1 MSNDRDL
8 RDDGSVLARSSALW
22 DMFERTGD
30 IVDLDEAIS
39 ILRRVTEGSS
49 PAGASAGVA
58 ALSNLGAALLRRFE
72 RTDDVGY
79 LDEAISIL
87 RQALEAPGSGRPDHV
102 AVLSTLGDALRV
114 RIEHAGPAART
125 NESEQLRQF
134 AAEAIFVYEQVVSE
148 RRRSLGNEHPD
159 TLAAMNNL
167 AAVLQDQGDFDG
179 AKLLHEHVA
188 GVSRRVL
195 GGDHPSTL
203 ASMNNLAAVFR
214 DQGDL
219 AAARSLSEPTLSR
232 VAVEQCRD
240 RIVLARLHDAVSL
253 ARGDT
258 QESLTR
264 KHAASTESDVAGL
277 IKSAQQ
283 GDASGWGV
291 LVESYTDLLLRVTR
305 NYRIEH
311 VDVQDVVQNVW
322 SSVLGSIDRVNPSN
336 LRSLLITAT
345 RRECLRI
352 LRERNREVASL
363 LESDIPEAAPYPNAG
378 HEEGADS
385 EFLRRE
391 AREELQAALQKL
403 PEQCRRLLILLTS
416 DERVSYARISAEL
429 DIPVGSIGPTRARC
443 LNRLR
448 RLLEVRAD
456 AGSETGT

>member
-1 MSNDRDL
+1 M
-8 RDDGSVLARSSALW
+8 
-22 DMFERTGD
+22 
-30 IVDLDEAIS
+30 
-39 ILRRVTEGSS
+39 
-49 PAGASAGVA
+49 
-58 ALSNLGAALLRRFE
+58 
-72 RTDDVGY
+72 
-79 LDEAISIL
+79 
-87 RQALEAPGSGRPDHV
+87 
-102 AVLSTLGDALRV
+102 
-114 RIEHAGPAART
+114 
-125 NESEQLRQF
+125 
-134 AAEAIFVYEQVVSE
+134 
-148 RRRSLGNEHPD
+148 
-159 TLAAMNNL
+159 
-167 AAVLQDQGDFDG
+167 
-179 AKLLHEHVA
+179 
-188 GVSRRVL
+188 
-195 GGDHPSTL
+195 
-203 ASMNNLAAVFR
+203 
-214 DQGDL
+214 
-219 AAARSLSEPTLSR
+219 
-232 VAVEQCRD
+232 
-240 RIVLARLHDAVSL
+240 
-253 ARGDT
+253 
-258 QESLTR
+258 
-264 KHAASTESDVAGL
+264 AGL